1 MEAMEV
7 LIRKLANAR
16 RNARVAKENILA
28 GMMMMVLS
36 IAVVVLSMSVW
47 HNGVSA
53 FDGNTNLIL
62 TIWIAMG
69 IVFFVFGAFLFIS
82 GLLQARDA
90 WITFSGTTTQMG
102 MLMYDYKRHNRKN
115 YRKAV

>member
-7 LIRKLANAR
+7 LIRKLANAHTK
-16 RNARVAKENILA
+16 AFLAKENILA

-36 IAVVVLSMSVW
+36 IAVVALSMSVW

-62 TIWIAMG
+62 TIWITMG
-69 IVFFVFGAFLFIS
+69 IVFFVFGGFLLVS
-82 GLLQARDA
+82 GVFQARDA
-90 WITFSGTTTQMG
+90 YKASWRVTTQMG
-102 MLMYDYKRHNRKN
+102 MLMSDHKRHNYKD